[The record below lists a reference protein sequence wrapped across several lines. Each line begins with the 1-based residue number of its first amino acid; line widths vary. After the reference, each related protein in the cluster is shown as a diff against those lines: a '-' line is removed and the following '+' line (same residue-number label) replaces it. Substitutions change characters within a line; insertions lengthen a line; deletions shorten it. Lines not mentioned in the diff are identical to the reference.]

1 VNPDQRIEHGLVF
14 AGLIGMIDPPRPE
27 AKEAVARARSAGI
40 RPIMI
45 TGDHPRTAG
54 VIARELGIA
63 ADARVITGVELEKL
77 TSDAVTRTVAD
88 VSSTHASIPN
98 TNCGSLRRCSRPAP
112 SWR

>member
-1 VNPDQRIEHGLVF
+1 MF

-27 AKEAVARARSAGI
+27 AKDAVARARSAGI

-63 ADARVITGVELEKL
+63 HDGRAITGAELEKL
-77 TSDAVTRTVAD
+77 TPDALAARSRSVGLRARQSRTQAAD
-88 VSSTHASIPN
+88 
-98 TNCGSLRRCSRPAP
+98 RRGAAARRAP
-112 SWR
+112 SSR